1 MLTRDQILKALD
13 LKTADVE
20 VPEWGG
26 TIRVRTM
33 TGTDRANFLK
43 ISTDKDGKPKQ
54 FMEALI
60 VATAVD
66 AKGDQLFTAADIAE
80 LGKKSSLALQRV
92 FEKSADLNGLTQ
104 ASVEK
109 IAGE

>member
-1 MLTRDQILKALD
+1 MLTRDQILKASD
-13 LKTADVE
+13 LKTADVD

-60 VATAVD
+60 AATAVD
-66 AKGDQLFTAADIAE
+66 DKGEPLFTSADMVE
-80 LGKKSSLALQRV
+80 LGKKSSLALQKV